1 MFTQGKFMGYYW
13 GVGAFLSRHPNG
25 GIPGGFF
32 VNGETNSIWVWDFLN
47 KKWIDSNRVE
57 GPLQGVVD
65 DPATFEPNAKLGIK
79 TTYLYLSNKP
89 GNITFANF
97 LNAGV
102 PIEVSTET
110 NAVIML
116 FWNGDYWETSVVPI
130 YGDVSDKADKD
141 LTNVTDED
149 LVKVLYGPDYDSSA
163 EAFREFITT
172 VPESLK
178 VINKSAID
186 NTTSSGS
193 YIVIDKQK
201 TDSSYLLLLVDMSVN
216 TINREK
222 TYTQKLFGDSSGEV
236 LVREKSGDSA
246 WSEWSSP
253 FVPVDLTNVDKKAI
267 QEKVGIYES
276 EYTND
281 TDDSRRFIA
290 LKVWDDADNN
300 RSIGITSEGE
310 PFITLL
316 DPEENPERIP
326 LALSDL
332 SNVPAIKA
340 IDVSELDL
348 ATDNGCIYL
357 VKDPNYMFNTRY
369 MMTVT
374 RVDTGSIFTVQT
386 RLSVNGVEQRSKG
399 NDGIWTSWS
408 NTLKTVTESYDGL
421 MPSTDKRKLDSIIP
435 VRVNVNTAI
444 NTSTLEGK
452 GRTIPF
458 LSEELSMADIIT
470 MTDSGFRFMFCYT
483 YNDNGTL
490 KTGSL
495 DFEASYE
502 YTQTLSFYNASK
514 TITIDLIESSK
525 GGQVNVE
532 ISLSE

>member
-79 TTYLYLSNKP
+79 TTYLYVSNKP

-141 LTNVTDED
+141 LSNVTDED

-163 EAFREFITT
+163 EAFRDFITT

-326 LALSDL
+326 LALAKNASDL
-332 SNVPAIKA
+332 EA
-340 IDVSELDL
+340 
-348 ATDNGCIYL
+348 
-357 VKDPNYMFNTRY
+357 
-369 MMTVT
+369 
-374 RVDTGSIFTVQT
+374 
-386 RLSVNGVEQRSKG
+386 
-399 NDGIWTSWS
+399 
-408 NTLKTVTESYDGL
+408 GL
-421 MPSTDKRKLDSIIP
+421 MPSSDKRKLDSIEIIDIDL
-435 VRVNVNTAI
+435 NTADLTEEI
-444 NTSTLEGK
+444 ANADTA
-452 GRTIPF
+452 IPF
-458 LSEELSMADIIT
+458 LGNDTFNDIIT
-470 MTDSGFRFMFCYT
+470 NIETGTRYLFYYKYSVEDTTYT
-483 YNDNGTL
+483 GNFVFATENDGETGKITFTNPESLVSMIIEKIRPDMPIQIAVTL
-490 KTGSL
+490 P
-495 DFEASYE
+495 
-502 YTQTLSFYNASK
+502 
-514 TITIDLIESSK
+514 
-525 GGQVNVE
+525 
-532 ISLSE
+532 

>member
-65 DPATFEPNAKLGIK
+65 DPATFEPNAKSGIK

-141 LTNVTDED
+141 LSNVTDED

-216 TINREK
+216 TINGKK
-222 TYTQKLFGDSSGEV
+222 TYTQKLFGDPSGEV
-236 LVREKSGDSA
+236 SVRVKSDDSA
-246 WSEWSSP
+246 WSEWESP
-253 FVPVDLTNVDKKAI
+253 FVPVDLTNVEKKVI
-267 QEKVGIYES
+267 QEKAGIYES
-276 EYTND
+276 EYTD
-281 TDDSRRFIA
+281 ATDGIRRFIA
-290 LKVWDDADNN
+290 LKIWDDSDNN

-326 LALSDL
+326 LALAKNASDL
-332 SNVPAIKA
+332 EA
-340 IDVSELDL
+340 
-348 ATDNGCIYL
+348 
-357 VKDPNYMFNTRY
+357 
-369 MMTVT
+369 
-374 RVDTGSIFTVQT
+374 
-386 RLSVNGVEQRSKG
+386 
-399 NDGIWTSWS
+399 
-408 NTLKTVTESYDGL
+408 GL
-421 MPSTDKRKLDSIIP
+421 MPSSDKRKLDSIEIIDIDL
-435 VRVNVNTAI
+435 NTADGTEEI
-444 NTSTLEGK
+444 ADADTS
-452 GRTIPF
+452 IPF
-458 LSEELSMADIIT
+458 LGNDTFNDIIT
-470 MTDSGFRFMFCYT
+470 NIETGTRYLFYYKYSVEDTTYT
-483 YNDNGTL
+483 GNFVFATENDGETGKITFTNPESLVSIIIEKIRPDMPIQIAVTL
-490 KTGSL
+490 P
-495 DFEASYE
+495 
-502 YTQTLSFYNASK
+502 
-514 TITIDLIESSK
+514 
-525 GGQVNVE
+525 
-532 ISLSE
+532 

>member
-65 DPATFEPNAKLGIK
+65 DPVTFEPNAKSGIK

-141 LTNVTDED
+141 LSNVTDED

-216 TINREK
+216 TINGKK
-222 TYTQKLFGDSSGEV
+222 TYTQKLFGDPSGEV
-236 LVREKSGDSA
+236 SVRVKSDDSA
-246 WSEWSSP
+246 WSEWESP
-253 FVPVDLTNVDKKAI
+253 FVPVDLTNVEKKVI
-267 QEKVGIYES
+267 QEKAGIYES
-276 EYTND
+276 EYTD
-281 TDDSRRFIA
+281 ATDGIRRFIA
-290 LKVWDDADNN
+290 LKVWDDSDNN

-310 PFITLL
+310 PFITML

-421 MPSTDKRKLDSIIP
+421 MPSSDKRKLDSIEIIDIDL
-435 VRVNVNTAI
+435 NTAAGTEKI
-444 NTSTLEGK
+444 TDADTS
-452 GRTIPF
+452 IPF
-458 LSEELSMADIIT
+458 LGNNTFNDIIT
-470 MTDSGFRFMFCYT
+470 
-483 YNDNGTL
+483 
-490 KTGSL
+490 
-495 DFEASYE
+495 
-502 YTQTLSFYNASK
+502 
-514 TITIDLIESSK
+514 
-525 GGQVNVE
+525 NVE
-532 ISLSE
+532 TGTRYLFYYKYTVEDTTYTGNFVFATENDGETGKITFTNPESLVSMIIEKIRPDMPIQIAVTLP

>member
-65 DPATFEPNAKLGIK
+65 DPATFEPNAKSGIK

-216 TINREK
+216 TINGKK
-222 TYTQKLFGDSSGEV
+222 TYTQKLFGDPSGEV
-236 LVREKSGDSA
+236 SVRVKSDDSA
-246 WSEWSSP
+246 WSEWESP
-253 FVPVDLTNVDKKAI
+253 FVPVDLTNVEKKVI
-267 QEKVGIYES
+267 QEKAGIYES
-276 EYTND
+276 EYTD
-281 TDDSRRFIA
+281 ATDGIRRFIA
-290 LKVWDDADNN
+290 LKIWDDSDNN

-310 PFITLL
+310 PFITML

-326 LALSDL
+326 LALAKNASDL
-332 SNVPAIKA
+332 EA
-340 IDVSELDL
+340 
-348 ATDNGCIYL
+348 
-357 VKDPNYMFNTRY
+357 
-369 MMTVT
+369 
-374 RVDTGSIFTVQT
+374 
-386 RLSVNGVEQRSKG
+386 
-399 NDGIWTSWS
+399 
-408 NTLKTVTESYDGL
+408 GL
-421 MPSTDKRKLDSIIP
+421 MPSSDKRKLDSIEIIDIDL
-435 VRVNVNTAI
+435 NTADGTEEI
-444 NTSTLEGK
+444 ADADTA
-452 GRTIPF
+452 IPF
-458 LSEELSMADIIT
+458 LGNDTFNDIIT
-470 MTDSGFRFMFCYT
+470 NVATGTRYLFYYKYT
-483 YNDNGTL
+483 VEDTTYTGNFVFATENDGETGKITFTNPESLVSMIIEKIRPDTPIQIAVTL
-490 KTGSL
+490 P
-495 DFEASYE
+495 
-502 YTQTLSFYNASK
+502 
-514 TITIDLIESSK
+514 
-525 GGQVNVE
+525 
-532 ISLSE
+532 

>member
-1 MFTQGKFMGYYW
+1 MD
-13 GVGAFLSRHPNG
+13 L
-25 GIPGGFF
+25 
-32 VNGETNSIWVWDFLN
+32 
-47 KKWIDSNRVE
+47 KKIQS
-57 GPLQGVVD
+57 
-65 DPATFEPNAKLGIK
+65 
-79 TTYLYLSNKP
+79 
-89 GNITFANF
+89 
-97 LNAGV
+97 NAGGQT
-102 PIEVSTET
+102 PSTGQELVDAF
-110 NAVIML
+110 NENFELVDK
-116 FWNGDYWETSVVPI
+116 N
-130 YGDVSDKADKD
+130 KADKDLTNVTEGAISLKAGIYELEGSGHPFRALTLHHSGDLYHAIGINDNGQPVAGTGTEGLDGYFREKSLAYAD

-246 WSEWSSP
+246 WSEWFSP
-253 FVPVDLTNVDKKAI
+253 FVSVDLTNVDKKAI

-421 MPSTDKRKLDSIIP
+421 MPSSDKRKLDSIEIIDIDL
-435 VRVNVNTAI
+435 NTADGTEEI
-444 NTSTLEGK
+444 ADADTS
-452 GRTIPF
+452 IPF
-458 LSEELSMADIIT
+458 LGNDTFNDIIT
-470 MTDSGFRFMFCYT
+470 NIETGTRYLFYYKYT
-483 YNDNGTL
+483 VEDTTYTGNFVFATENDGE
-490 KTGSL
+490 TGKITFTNPESL
-495 DFEASYE
+495 VSM
-502 YTQTLSFYNASK
+502 
-514 TITIDLIESSK
+514 IIEK
-525 GGQVNVE
+525 IRPDMPIQIAVTTP
-532 ISLSE
+532 

>member
-13 GVGAFLSRHPNG
+13 GVGAFLSKHPNG

-57 GPLQGVVD
+57 GPLQGMVD
-65 DPATFEPNAKLGIK
+65 DPATFEPNAKSGIK
-79 TTYLYLSNKP
+79 TTYLHLSNKP

-97 LNAGV
+97 LNSGV

-141 LTNVTDED
+141 LTNVTEGAISLKAGIYELEGRDQPFRALTLHHSGDLYHAIGINDNGQPVAGTGTEGLDGYFREKCLAYADLTNVTDED
-149 LVKVLYGPDYDSSA
+149 LVKVLYGSGYDSSA

-172 VPESLK
+172 VPEAIK

-193 YIVIDKQK
+193 YIVIDNQMNV
-201 TDSSYLLLLVDMSVN
+201 TTYLLLLVDMSVN
-216 TINREK
+216 TINRKK
-222 TYTQKLFGDSSGEV
+222 TYTQKLFGDPAGEV

-246 WSEWSSP
+246 WSEWASP
-253 FVPVDLTNVDKKAI
+253 FVSVDLTNVDKKAI

-276 EYTND
+276 EYTDD
-281 TDDSRRFIA
+281 TDASRRFIA

-326 LALSDL
+326 LALAKNASD
-332 SNVPAIKA
+332 
-340 IDVSELDL
+340 SE
-348 ATDNGCIYL
+348 A
-357 VKDPNYMFNTRY
+357 
-369 MMTVT
+369 
-374 RVDTGSIFTVQT
+374 
-386 RLSVNGVEQRSKG
+386 
-399 NDGIWTSWS
+399 
-408 NTLKTVTESYDGL
+408 GL
-421 MPSTDKRKLDSIIP
+421 MPSSDKQKLDSIEIIEIDL
-435 VRVNVNTAI
+435 NTADGTEEI
-444 NTSTLEGK
+444 ADADTD
-452 GRTIPF
+452 IPF
-458 LSEELSMADIIT
+458 LGNNTFNDIIT
-470 MTDSGFRFMFCYT
+470 NVATGTRYLFYYKYT
-483 YNDNGTL
+483 VEDTTYTGNFVFATENDGE
-490 KTGSL
+490 TGKITFTNPESL
-495 DFEASYE
+495 VYM
-502 YTQTLSFYNASK
+502 
-514 TITIDLIESSK
+514 IIEK
-525 GGQVNVE
+525 IRPDMPIQIAVTTP
-532 ISLSE
+532 

>member
-1 MFTQGKFMGYYW
+1 MGYYW

-65 DPATFEPNAKLGIK
+65 DPATFEPNAKSGIK

-216 TINREK
+216 TINGKK
-222 TYTQKLFGDSSGEV
+222 TYTQKLFGDPSGEV
-236 LVREKSGDSA
+236 SVRVKSDDSA
-246 WSEWSSP
+246 WSEWESP
-253 FVPVDLTNVDKKAI
+253 FVPVDLTNVEKKVV
-267 QEKVGIYES
+267 QEKAGIYES
-276 EYTND
+276 EYTD
-281 TDDSRRFIA
+281 ATDGIRRFIA
-290 LKVWDDADNN
+290 LKIWDDSDNN

-310 PFITLL
+310 PFITML

-326 LALSDL
+326 LALAKTAND
-332 SNVPAIKA
+332 
-340 IDVSELDL
+340 SE
-348 ATDNGCIYL
+348 A
-357 VKDPNYMFNTRY
+357 
-369 MMTVT
+369 
-374 RVDTGSIFTVQT
+374 
-386 RLSVNGVEQRSKG
+386 
-399 NDGIWTSWS
+399 
-408 NTLKTVTESYDGL
+408 GL
-421 MPSTDKRKLDSIIP
+421 MRSSDKRKLDSIEIMEIDL
-435 VRVNVNTAI
+435 NTADGTEEI
-444 NTSTLEGK
+444 ADADTA
-452 GRTIPF
+452 IPF
-458 LSEELSMADIIT
+458 LGNNTFNDIIT
-470 MTDSGFRFMFCYT
+470 NVATGTRYLFYYKYT
-483 YNDNGTL
+483 VEDTTYTGNFVFATENDGETGKITFTNPESLVSMIIEKIRPDMPIQIAVTL
-490 KTGSL
+490 P
-495 DFEASYE
+495 
-502 YTQTLSFYNASK
+502 
-514 TITIDLIESSK
+514 
-525 GGQVNVE
+525 
-532 ISLSE
+532 

>member
-65 DPATFEPNAKLGIK
+65 DPATFEPNAKSGIK

-141 LTNVTDED
+141 LSNVTDED

-216 TINREK
+216 TINGKK
-222 TYTQKLFGDSSGEV
+222 TYTQKLFGDPSGEV
-236 LVREKSGDSA
+236 SVRVKSDDSA
-246 WSEWSSP
+246 WSEWESP
-253 FVPVDLTNVDKKAI
+253 FVPVDLTNVEKKVI
-267 QEKVGIYES
+267 QEKAGIYES
-276 EYTND
+276 EYTD
-281 TDDSRRFIA
+281 ATDGIRRFIA
-290 LKVWDDADNN
+290 LKIWDDSDNN

-310 PFITLL
+310 PFITML

-326 LALSDL
+326 LALAKTAND
-332 SNVPAIKA
+332 
-340 IDVSELDL
+340 SE
-348 ATDNGCIYL
+348 A
-357 VKDPNYMFNTRY
+357 
-369 MMTVT
+369 
-374 RVDTGSIFTVQT
+374 
-386 RLSVNGVEQRSKG
+386 
-399 NDGIWTSWS
+399 
-408 NTLKTVTESYDGL
+408 GL
-421 MPSTDKRKLDSIIP
+421 MPSSDKRKLDSIEIMEIDL
-435 VRVNVNTAI
+435 NTADGTEEI
-444 NTSTLEGK
+444 ADADTA
-452 GRTIPF
+452 IPF
-458 LSEELSMADIIT
+458 LGNNTFNDIIT
-470 MTDSGFRFMFCYT
+470 
-483 YNDNGTL
+483 
-490 KTGSL
+490 
-495 DFEASYE
+495 
-502 YTQTLSFYNASK
+502 
-514 TITIDLIESSK
+514 
-525 GGQVNVE
+525 NVE
-532 ISLSE
+532 TGTRYLFYYKYSVEDVTYAGNLVFATENDGETGKITFTNPESLVSMIIEKIRPDMPIQIAVTLP

>member
-1 MFTQGKFMGYYW
+1 MD
-13 GVGAFLSRHPNG
+13 L
-25 GIPGGFF
+25 
-32 VNGETNSIWVWDFLN
+32 
-47 KKWIDSNRVE
+47 KKIQS
-57 GPLQGVVD
+57 
-65 DPATFEPNAKLGIK
+65 
-79 TTYLYLSNKP
+79 
-89 GNITFANF
+89 
-97 LNAGV
+97 NAGGQT
-102 PIEVSTET
+102 PSTGQELVDAF
-110 NAVIML
+110 NENFELVDK
-116 FWNGDYWETSVVPI
+116 N
-130 YGDVSDKADKD
+130 KADKDLTNVTEGAISLKAGIYELEGSGHPFRALTLHHSGDLYHAIGINDNGQPVAGTGTEGLDGYFREKSLAYAD

-149 LVKVLYGPDYDSSA
+149 LVKVLYGSGYDSSA

-201 TDSSYLLLLVDMSVN
+201 TESSYLLLLVDMSVN

-246 WSEWSSP
+246 WSEWFSP
-253 FVPVDLTNVDKKAI
+253 FVSVDLTNVDKKAI

-421 MPSTDKRKLDSIIP
+421 MPSSDKRKLDSIEIIDIDL
-435 VRVNVNTAI
+435 NTAAGTEKI
-444 NTSTLEGK
+444 TDADTS
-452 GRTIPF
+452 IPF
-458 LSEELSMADIIT
+458 LGNNTFNDIIT
-470 MTDSGFRFMFCYT
+470 NVTTGTRYLFYYKYT
-483 YNDNGTL
+483 VKDTTYTGNFVFATENDGE
-490 KTGSL
+490 TGKITFTNPESL
-495 DFEASYE
+495 VSM
-502 YTQTLSFYNASK
+502 
-514 TITIDLIESSK
+514 IIEK
-525 GGQVNVE
+525 IRPDMPIQIAVTTP
-532 ISLSE
+532 

>member
-1 MFTQGKFMGYYW
+1 MSNDLKKRAEQI
-13 GVGAFLSRHPNG
+13 RDER
-25 GIPGGFF
+25 IPG
-32 VNGETNSIWVWDFLN
+32 NNTAE
-47 KKWIDSNRVE
+47 RV
-57 GPLQGVVD
+57 GGVLVALAEND
-65 DPATFEPNAKLGIK
+65 DQ
-79 TTYLYLSNKP
+79 
-89 GNITFANF
+89 
-97 LNAGV
+97 
-102 PIEVSTET
+102 
-110 NAVIML
+110 
-116 FWNGDYWETSVVPI
+116 
-130 YGDVSDKADKD
+130 KADK
-141 LTNVTDED
+141 
-149 LVKVLYGPDYDSSA
+149 
-163 EAFREFITT
+163 
-172 VPESLK
+172 
-178 VINKSAID
+178 
-186 NTTSSGS
+186 
-193 YIVIDKQK
+193 
-201 TDSSYLLLLVDMSVN
+201 
-216 TINREK
+216 
-222 TYTQKLFGDSSGEV
+222 
-236 LVREKSGDSA
+236 
-246 WSEWSSP
+246 
-253 FVPVDLTNVDKKAI
+253 
-267 QEKVGIYES
+267 
-276 EYTND
+276 
-281 TDDSRRFIA
+281 
-290 LKVWDDADNN
+290 
-300 RSIGITSEGE
+300 
-310 PFITLL
+310 
-316 DPEENPERIP
+316 
-326 LALSDL
+326 DL

-340 IDVSELDL
+340 IDVSELDS

-386 RLSVNGVEQRSKG
+386 RLSINGVEQRSKG
-399 NDGIWTSWS
+399 DDGIWTSWS
-408 NTLKTVTESYDGL
+408 NILKTVTESYDGL

>member
-246 WSEWSSP
+246 WSEWFSP

-316 DPEENPERIP
+316 DLEENPERIP

-421 MPSTDKRKLDSIIP
+421 MPSSDKRKLDSIEIIDIDL
-435 VRVNVNTAI
+435 NTADGTEEI
-444 NTSTLEGK
+444 ADADTS
-452 GRTIPF
+452 IPF
-458 LSEELSMADIIT
+458 LGNDTFNDIIT
-470 MTDSGFRFMFCYT
+470 NIETGTRYLFYYKYSVEDTTYT
-483 YNDNGTL
+483 GNFVFATENDGETGKITFTNPESLVSIIIEKIRPDMPIQIAVTL
-490 KTGSL
+490 P
-495 DFEASYE
+495 
-502 YTQTLSFYNASK
+502 
-514 TITIDLIESSK
+514 
-525 GGQVNVE
+525 
-532 ISLSE
+532 